1 MKKLIVAAAMSVLA
15 FGATAHAGDEA
26 AGKAKY
32 ASCAGCHGPNGK
44 SASPAFPSLAG
55 KDVAYLT
62 ASLQDYKTG
71 KKTNP
76 MMSPQAK
83 GLSDADIEN
92 LSAFL
97 AAQK

>member
-1 MKKLIVAAAMSVLA
+1 MKKLIVAAALTMVA
-15 FGATAHAGDEA
+15 FGTAQAADEA

-55 KDVAYLT
+55 KDAAYLE
-62 ASLQDYKTG
+62 ASLKAYKSGT
-71 KKTNP
+71 KNNP

-83 GLSDADIEN
+83 GLSDADMAN
-92 LSAFL
+92 LAAFLSA
-97 AAQK
+97 QK

>member
-1 MKKLIVAAAMSVLA
+1 MKKLIVAAALTMVA
-15 FGATAHAGDEA
+15 FGTAQAADEA

-55 KDVAYLT
+55 KDAAYLE
-62 ASLQDYKTG
+62 ASLKSYKSG
-71 KKTNP
+71 AKNNP

-83 GLSDADIEN
+83 GLSDADMAN
-92 LSAFL
+92 LAAFL

>member
-1 MKKLIVAAAMSVLA
+1 MKKIILAAAFSMLA
-15 FGATAHAGDEA
+15 MGAAHAADEA

-44 SASPAFPSLAG
+44 SASPAFPALAG
-55 KDVAYLT
+55 VDAATTAQALHDFKD
-62 ASLQDYKTG
+62 G
-71 KKTNP
+71 KRNNP

-83 GLSDADIEN
+83 GLSDADIDN
-92 LSAFL
+92 IAAFL

>member
-1 MKKLIVAAAMSVLA
+1 MKKLIVAAALSLLA
-15 FGATAHAGDEA
+15 MGAHAADEA

-55 KDVAYLT
+55 KDAAYLT
-62 ASLQDYKTG
+62 AALNDYKSG
-71 KKTNP
+71 KKNNP

-83 GLSDADIEN
+83 GLSDADIAN

>member
-1 MKKLIVAAAMSVLA
+1 MKTLIVAAALTMVA
-15 FGATAHAGDEA
+15 FGTAQAADEA

-44 SASPAFPSLAG
+44 SASPAFPSLTG
-55 KDVAYLT
+55 KDAAYLEN
-62 ASLQDYKTG
+62 SLKEYKSG
-71 KKTNP
+71 KKNNP

-83 GLSDADIEN
+83 GLSDADMAN
-92 LSAFL
+92 LAAFL